1 MFEIK
6 HKSGYAALGEAVVV
20 QAAYDYYNA
29 LELRYKTPGSLGSYY
44 RVKTLEDFFKSDWC
58 YLLSPI
64 EPDFIISYCHKRIR
78 EKYEKVGRTIE
89 LQGV

>member
-29 LELRYKTPGSLGSYY
+29 Y
-44 RVKTLEDFFKSDWC
+44 
-58 YLLSPI
+58 
-64 EPDFIISYCHKRIR
+64 PD
-78 EKYEKVGRTIE
+78 
-89 LQGV
+89 L